1 MAHCPDEKS
10 LASFKANV
18 QSEGPSDKIY
28 QFDGIV
34 YIGNQRVSLS
44 YENFLLR
51 GSSLKQTDYV
61 YGVAVF
67 TGHTTRIM
75 KNSTGARTK
84 FSRVEKQTNM
94 QIFIIFGLQCVLCLV
109 ATIYGT
115 LWRQMNITLTES
127 YLDLQGVK
135 GYGGVF
141 DKYWILNAIQK
152 YFTWILIF
160 TNMVPISLM
169 VTLEVVKF
177 LQAFFIQWDYRIYDL
192 DKDMPTKAQSSNL
205 NEELGQVS
213 YVFSDKTGTLTCNIM
228 EFKKF
233 SAGKISYGNSLAD
246 NRQAMRFNKDSDE
259 EITNVNF
266 DDPDFYK
273 QFRDK
278 EQNYDY
284 IERVLLNLAICHTI
298 IIEKKGGKTRYNAS
312 SPDELALVNAA
323 RFFGVKFEDRDEEN
337 RIYINFKGEKQV
349 WKLLNLIEFNSTR
362 KRMTVVAEDPKGQI
376 RVFCKG
382 ADSILYPLCQKRTRE
397 QIEIETCTNQFL
409 EEYAKDGLRTLL
421 LVEKI
426 MSRSDYDAWN
436 KKF

>member
-1 MAHCPDEKS
+1 
-10 LASFKANV
+10 
-18 QSEGPSDKIY
+18 
-28 QFDGIV
+28 
-34 YIGNQRVSLS
+34 
-44 YENFLLR
+44 
-51 GSSLKQTDYV
+51 
-61 YGVAVF
+61 
-67 TGHTTRIM
+67 M

-115 LWRQMNITLTES
+115 LWRQVNITLTEN

-278 EQNYDY
+278 D
-284 IERVLLNLAICHTI
+284 
-298 IIEKKGGKTRYNAS
+298 
-312 SPDELALVNAA
+312 
-323 RFFGVKFEDRDEEN
+323 
-337 RIYINFKGEKQV
+337 
-349 WKLLNLIEFNSTR
+349 
-362 KRMTVVAEDPKGQI
+362 
-376 RVFCKG
+376 
-382 ADSILYPLCQKRTRE
+382 
-397 QIEIETCTNQFL
+397 
-409 EEYAKDGLRTLL
+409 
-421 LVEKI
+421 
-426 MSRSDYDAWN
+426 
-436 KKF
+436 